1 MNKKKELKTTRALVK
16 NILEQDAE
24 TRNSD
29 NHLYLNVIR
38 AVAKEKNVDLNEVS
52 ITNFLSNI
60 TQWGFPPFESVRRA
74 RQQLQH
80 DNPNLAS
87 NEAVQDFRTQN
98 EAVFRDFARGEL

>member
-1 MNKKKELKTTRALVK
+1 MNKKKELITTKALVK
-16 NILEQDAE
+16 NILEQDEE

-60 TQWGFPPFESVRRA
+60 TQWGFPPFESVRRS
-74 RQQLQH
+74 RQKLQQH
-80 DNPNLAS
+80 NPDLAS
-87 NEAVQDFRTQN
+87 NEAVQDFRIQN
-98 EAVFRDFARGEL
+98 EAVFREFARGEL